1 VENGL
6 GRSNACFEI
15 LGESPV
21 PIDPSEETLHYPAP
35 GMDSAADLT
44 WVLAHD
50 LDSNNGR
57 AYHPVRRLGAIGKDT
72 LYQREQLARGL
83 K

>member
-1 VENGL
+1 
-6 GRSNACFEI
+6 
-15 LGESPV
+15 
-21 PIDPSEETLHYPAP
+21 
-35 GMDSAADLT
+35 MDSAADLT

-72 LYQREQLARGL
+72 LHQREQLAIGL